1 MVEGWEVEMSLMQV
15 EVVVGINCIL
25 LDACTRGESLVKSNI
40 FLMFDTL

>member
-1 MVEGWEVEMSLMQV
+1 MSLMQV

-40 FLMFDTL
+40 LLMFDTL